1 MTDACF
7 STGQLVILVG
17 IFGAYVMA
25 WIGRR

>member
-1 MTDACF
+1 MTGAAF
-7 STGQLVILVG
+7 STGQLVILIG